1 MPEPTKLSAYQLK
14 RVGVTLVDQHRVLL
28 RCDRCGQTWSPNIR
42 SGRYGFPP
50 GWWRC
55 PDGCNVEVGRDA

>member
-1 MPEPTKLSAYQLK
+1 
-14 RVGVTLVDQHRVLL
+14 VTLVDQHRVLL

-42 SGRYGFPP
+42 SGRYGLPP